1 MQMHVNL
8 TIFLGSYYIF
18 VANYFQLLRLEVIWA
33 T

>member
-8 TIFLGSYYIF
+8 TIFLGSYDIF
-18 VANYFQLLRLEVIWA
+18 VSNDFQLLRLEVIWA